1 MIIQNG
7 YCKQGDCISCLQ
19 RVTILVLDV
28 NGASWSFALDMG
40 VPAFLSPANCPL
52 SQLSYIRFL
61 FTHPTLGITCT
72 LFIWLHRI
80 SELEILLMVA

>member
-40 VPAFLSPANCPL
+40 C
-52 SQLSYIRFL
+52 QLSSPLLTAHCHNSPTSDFFSPTQHLALLVLFL
-61 FTHPTLGITCT
+61 FG
-72 LFIWLHRI
+72 FIGFQSWKYF
-80 SELEILLMVA
+80 